1 MLTEVKNNIKYFF
14 SAIKVG
20 IKSAMAYKASF
31 IIQALF
37 MMINNLFF
45 LVFWGVVFSKTGS
58 DTSISFNN
66 VLFLWGFSAASYGI
80 AYFFFGGMQKINEY
94 IINGTMDSFLLQPKN
109 VLLNV
114 LTSKCVF
121 SAFGDLL
128 YGIIIALVAVK
139 GDIGRFIFF
148 LVISITGS
156 VFFIS
161 TEIILRSLTVWLG
174 DTKTI
179 AGRYID
185 MLLITFSTYPE
196 NIFRTGIKVMLYTVV
211 PVAYLA
217 YIPSKIMVGFNLYLL
232 IAIVVA
238 ELVYSTV
245 AYKVFNKA
253 IKNYESGNSLS
264 MKN

>member
-1 MLTEVKNNIKYFF
+1 MLTEAKNNIKYFF

-31 IIQALF
+31 VVQALF
-37 MMINNLFF
+37 MMVNNLFF
-45 LVFWGVVFSKTGS
+45 LVFWGGN

-66 VLFLWGFSAASYGI
+66 VLFLWGFSTVSYGI

-114 LTSKCVF
+114 LTSKCIF

-128 YGIIIALVAVK
+128 YGIIIALIAVK
-139 GDIGRFIFF
+139 GNIGQFIFF

-161 TEIILRSLTVWLG
+161 TEVILRSLTVWLG

-179 AGRYID
+179 ANRYID

-196 NIFRTGIKVMLYTVV
+196 NIFKTGIKVLLYTIV

-217 YIPSKIMVGFNLYLL
+217 YIPSRIIVDLNPILLIIIIIAQILYL
-232 IAIVVA
+232 VVA
-238 ELVYSTV
+238 I
-245 AYKVFNKA
+245 KVFNKA
-253 IKNYESGNSLS
+253 IRNYESGNSLS

>member
-1 MLTEVKNNIKYFF
+1 MLTEAKNNIKYFF

-31 IIQALF
+31 VVQALF
-37 MMINNLFF
+37 MMVNNLFF
-45 LVFWGVVFSKTGS
+45 LVFWGVVFSKTGN

-66 VLFLWGFSAASYGI
+66 VLFLWGFSTVSYGI

-114 LTSKCVF
+114 LTSKCIF

-128 YGIIIALVAVK
+128 YGIIIALIAVK
-139 GDIGRFIFF
+139 GNIGQFIFF

-161 TEIILRSLTVWLG
+161 TEVILRSLTVWLG

-179 AGRYID
+179 ANRYID

-196 NIFRTGIKVMLYTVV
+196 NIFKTGIKVLLYTIV

-217 YIPSKIMVGFNLYLL
+217 YIPSRIIVDLNPILLIIIIIAQILYL
-232 IAIVVA
+232 VVA
-238 ELVYSTV
+238 I
-245 AYKVFNKA
+245 KVFNKA
-253 IKNYESGNSLS
+253 IRNYESGNSLS